1 MSRIHILEPSVVA
14 KIRAGEVI
22 DRPAAV
28 VKELVENSLDAGSR
42 LVAIHTSSSPD
53 RRIRVQDDGCGMKR
67 EDALLAVKRHAT
79 SKLSRPEDLETIE
92 TLGFRGEALASIAEV
107 SRLTL
112 STRSADELT
121 GTQIEILGGTV
132 ISVTGV
138 GRAPGTTV
146 VIEDLFYNT
155 PARLRFLKSREAESR
170 AVARVVW
177 SYALI
182 TPEVHW
188 RFEVEGREDTELPAS
203 ADLLERWQVL
213 YGRGSGEGAA
223 CFGEE
228 VHGIRVHG
236 VLGAPEMA
244 RATRE
249 HQVFAVNG
257 RVVSSPALMA
267 ALRQGYGNLI
277 PADRHPVSLLLIRIE
292 PTQVDVNVHPTKREV
307 RFRDEAALFQ
317 AVRRSVEAAMRRY
330 VPVSL
335 AAGYAGASV
344 LDPGSEPGFGEPGAA
359 IAAPADPA
367 GTDPAGAGVP
377 GATRAGGAEPP
388 GPPGTPGWDG
398 LAAAQLFYAPADRA
412 SGEAPPRESFA
423 VADVRESLAG
433 PEIPIWQLHDR
444 YLLAPIRG
452 GLVVVDQ
459 HAAHER
465 ILYEEAR
472 AHLFGE
478 SGASQVLL
486 FPRVLDLTADEM
498 ETLLGAETM
507 IRRLG
512 YEVGLFGERQVAV
525 RGVPAALT
533 EEIAI
538 DALRRLLAREDPHG
552 EPLEDEAHEERIAK
566 SYACHA
572 AVRSGQPLSPEER
585 RALFDR
591 LFATG
596 LPHGDPH
603 GRPTYV
609 RVSMEELDRRFG
621 RR

>member
-14 KIRAGEVI
+14 RIRAGEVI
-22 DRPAAV
+22 DRPASV
-28 VKELVENSLDAGSR
+28 VKELIENSLDAGSR
-42 LVAIHTSSSPD
+42 LIAIHTASSPE
-53 RRIRVQDDGCGMKR
+53 RMIRVQDDGCGMKR
-67 EDALLAVKRHAT
+67 DDALLAVKRHAT
-79 SKLSRPEDLETIE
+79 SKLSRAEDLETIT

-107 SRLTL
+107 ARLTL
-112 STRSADELT
+112 STRAADELT
-121 GTQIEILGGTV
+121 GTQVEILGGTV

-138 GRAPGTTV
+138 GRSAGSTV
-146 VIEDLFYNT
+146 AVEDLFYNT
-155 PARLRFLKSREAESR
+155 PARQRFLKSREAESR

-182 TPEVHW
+182 TPDVHW
-188 RFEVEGREDTELPAS
+188 RFKVEGREDTELPTS

-267 ALRQGYGNLI
+267 AVRQGYGNLI
-277 PADRHPVSLLLIRIE
+277 PGDRHPVALLLIRID

-307 RFRDEAALFQ
+307 RFRNESALFQ
-317 AVRRSVEAAMRRY
+317 AVRRAVEIAMRRY

-335 AAGYAGASV
+335 SPGFGSATV
-344 LDPGSEPGFGEPGAA
+344 LDPGVGDASESGTVPSTAAEPDATGTPGAA
-359 IAAPADPA
+359 R
-367 GTDPAGAGVP
+367 TD
-377 GATRAGGAEPP
+377 EPP

-398 LAAAQLFYAPADRA
+398 YAAAQLFYSPAESVMGA
-412 SGEAPPRESFA
+412 ATTRESM
-423 VADVRESLAG
+423 VTGDVRESLSG

-452 GLVVVDQ
+452 GVVIVDQ

-472 AHLFGE
+472 ENVVGE
-478 SGASQVLL
+478 GGASQVLL
-486 FPRVLDLTADEM
+486 FPRVLDLTPEEL
-498 ETLLGAETM
+498 ETLLGAEPM

-538 DALRRLLAREDPHG
+538 DALRRVLAREDPHG
-552 EPLEDEAHEERIAK
+552 EPLEDEAPEERIAK

-572 AVRSGQPLSPEER
+572 AVRSGQPLSPVER

-591 LFATG
+591 LFATS